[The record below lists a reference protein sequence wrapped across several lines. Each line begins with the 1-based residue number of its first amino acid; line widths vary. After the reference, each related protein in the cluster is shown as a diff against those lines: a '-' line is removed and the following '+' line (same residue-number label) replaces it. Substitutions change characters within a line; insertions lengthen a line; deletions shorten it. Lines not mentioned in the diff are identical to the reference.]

1 MLHGWDNFL
10 MTAGAAS
17 ATLIGLLFV
26 AITLGADLST
36 PRGTQGTRAF
46 LTPTIFQFG
55 AVLFQCLALL
65 APWPSAWVA
74 GIVLGLCGLTGFIYQ
89 GAVIVMQRK
98 AEFASLDWVDFA
110 LFSAAPVLSHA
121 GLIAGAAGLI
131 AGSSFAPYAMAG
143 AISLLLLT
151 GIRGA
156 WVLTLW
162 IASNRDKIKT

>member
-1 MLHGWDNFL
+1 MLHGWDNFF

-36 PRGTQGTRAF
+36 PRGALGTRAF

-65 APWPSAWVA
+65 APWPSARAA
-74 GIVLGLCGLTGFIYQ
+74 GTVLGLCGLTGFIYQ
-89 GAVIVMQRK
+89 VAVIIMQCK
-98 AEFASLDWVDFA
+98 AKFASLDWIDFA
-110 LFSAAPVLSHA
+110 LFSAAPVLSHG
-121 GLIAGAAGLI
+121 GLIVGAAGLI
-131 AGSSFAPYAMAG
+131 AGCPFAPYAIAG

-151 GIRGA
+151 GICGT

-162 IASNRDKIKT
+162 IASNRDKINT